1 MKNHGGVPGS
11 VPEASI
17 RAGYK
22 RRYDLT
28 ILILT
33 HAVLLP
39 VLLLLWMIIPVLIWA
54 GDRGP
59 IFFRQKRTGKNGRTI
74 SILKFRTMVADA
86 ESAGPSWTTEDD
98 PRVTRF
104 GRILRRTA
112 LDELPGVLSI
122 WKGDMS
128 LVGPRAL
135 ELEEHKV
142 LEQQIEGFADRLR
155 VTPGLTGL
163 AQVYDRADDARVKF
177 AYDLEYIQHMGA
189 WLDTRLL
196 FLSALNT
203 MTGRW
208 DKRTGKV
215 SKRAS

>member
-1 MKNHGGVPGS
+1 MINNGAVPGS
-11 VPEASI
+11 VPDVAI

-28 ILILT
+28 ILILA

-39 VLLLLWMIIPVLIWA
+39 VLLLLWIIIPVLIWS

-59 IFFRQKRTGKNGRTI
+59 IFYRQNRTGKNGRTI
-74 SILKFRTMVADA
+74 SILKFRTMVTDADR
-86 ESAGPSWTTEDD
+86 AGPSWTTEDD

-142 LEQQIEGFADRLR
+142 LEQQIEGFAERLK

-163 AQVYDRADDARVKF
+163 AQVYDRADDASVKF
-177 AYDLEYIQHMGA
+177 AYDREYIQHMGV

-196 FLSALNT
+196 FLSALNS

-215 SKRAS
+215 SKTAS